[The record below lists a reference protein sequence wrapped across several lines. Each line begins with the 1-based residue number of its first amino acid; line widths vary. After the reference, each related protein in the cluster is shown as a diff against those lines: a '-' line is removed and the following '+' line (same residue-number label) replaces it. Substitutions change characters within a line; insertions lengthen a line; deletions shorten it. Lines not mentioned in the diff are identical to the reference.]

1 MKFQHPSSSIYRLVL
16 GAAIVVLLTECNIRE
31 PRENL
36 QKCEFEFRGL
46 EVAEVGLTKLDLR
59 VFVGI
64 MNPNASAV
72 ILDRL
77 DFKLYTGGS
86 DRQIAEGEH
95 KENVRIPAGEER
107 TVTLDVRTSPS
118 QVGGGLLSALIRGGN
133 VDYKLDGTVYLDT
146 FLGEI
151 AYPITLE
158 GNTREGVK
166 DPNKKPVDDDDDE
179 SDVDEKPTGED

>member
-1 MKFQHPSSSIYRLVL
+1 MKIQLLHSIYRITL
-16 GAAIVVLLTECNIRE
+16 ATAIVVSLTECNIRE

-46 EVAEVGLTKLDLR
+46 EVAEVGLTKIDLR

-64 MNPNASAV
+64 KNPNASEV

-77 DFKLYTGGS
+77 DFKLYTGGNE
-86 DRQIAEGEH
+86 REIADGEH

-118 QVGGGLLSALIRGGN
+118 QMGGGLLSALISGGN

-146 FLGEI
+146 FIGEI

-166 DPNKKPVDDDDDE
+166 DPNKNPKKEPA
-179 SDVDEKPTGED
+179 EDGDAND